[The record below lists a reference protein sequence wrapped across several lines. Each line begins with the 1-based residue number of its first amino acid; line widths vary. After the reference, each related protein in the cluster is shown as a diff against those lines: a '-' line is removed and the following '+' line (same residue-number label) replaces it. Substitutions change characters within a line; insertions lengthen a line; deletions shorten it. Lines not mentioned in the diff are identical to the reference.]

1 MEGRP
6 GGWRVIPSGQVV
18 PLTSTAGETV
28 ILDVGGERFT
38 AKRDLLLQRPTTRL
52 GQLMEARDAEDV
64 VQVLP
69 PPLPRPVTAV

>member
-1 MEGRP
+1 MEGHTQ
-6 GGWRVIPSGQVV
+6 W
-18 PLTSTAGETV
+18 TGETV

-69 PPLPRPVTAV
+69 SPP

>member
-1 MEGRP
+1 MEGHTQ
-6 GGWRVIPSGQVV
+6 W
-18 PLTSTAGETV
+18 TGETV

-69 PPLPRPVTAV
+69 PLPRPVTAV